1 MLSKYKLY
9 FFYYLFIFPISYGIY
24 ALFYKYLMIPNV
36 PIVQIFLAIISF
48 IFILK
53 FGKEWRFFEKIK
65 NLKKVLFLTLFLI
78 ILFAI
83 NNYLIINYDTIVPW
97 KTKYLENPILPIL
110 ISYVLGSTSEE
121 IIYRGFIQNYINNKI
136 GTKKNRIISNGNWIA
151 TSIMTLIHVG
161 FFAFFDLTFAIT
173 SIILVFILSLVSGY
187 IMDKTKN
194 ITIPIIIHILVNFTH
209 YFVCLGVLKNYI

>member
-9 FFYYLFIFPISYGIY
+9 FIYYLFIFPLSYGIY
-24 ALFYKYLMIPNV
+24 ALFYKYLRIPNIPV
-36 PIVQIFLAIISF
+36 VQIFLAFISF
-48 IFILK
+48 FFILK
-53 FGKEWRFFEKIK
+53 FGKKWKLFEKIK
-65 NLKKVLFLTLFLI
+65 NVKEILLLTLLLV
-78 ILFAI
+78 ILFAT

-110 ISYVLGSTSEE
+110 VSYILSSTSEE

-136 GTKKNRIISNGNWIA
+136 GDKNDRIISNGNWIA
-151 TSIMTLIHVG
+151 TSIMTLIHIG
-161 FFAFFDLTFAIT
+161 FFAYFNLTFAIT

-209 YFVCLGVLKNYI
+209 YFVCLGVLKEYL

>member
-83 NNYLIINYDTIVPW
+83 NNYLIINYDTTVPW

-173 SIILVFILSLVSGY
+173 SIILVFIFSLVSGY

>member
-1 MLSKYKLY
+1 
-9 FFYYLFIFPISYGIY
+9 
-24 ALFYKYLMIPNV
+24 MIPNV

-83 NNYLIINYDTIVPW
+83 NNYLIINYDTTVPW

-151 TSIMTLIHVG
+151 TSIMTLIHIG
-161 FFAFFDLTFAIT
+161 FFAYFDLTFAIT
-173 SIILVFILSLVSGY
+173 SIILVFIFSLVSGY

-209 YFVCLGVLKNYI
+209 YFVCLGVLKNYT

>member
-83 NNYLIINYDTIVPW
+83 NNYLIINYDTTVPW

-161 FFAFFDLTFAIT
+161 FFAYFDLTFAIT
-173 SIILVFILSLVSGY
+173 SIILVFIFSLVSGY

>member
-1 MLSKYKLY
+1 
-9 FFYYLFIFPISYGIY
+9 
-24 ALFYKYLMIPNV
+24 MIPNV

-83 NNYLIINYDTIVPW
+83 NNYLIINYDTTVPW

-173 SIILVFILSLVSGY
+173 SIILVFIFSLVSGY

-209 YFVCLGVLKNYI
+209 YFVCLGVLKNYT

>member
-83 NNYLIINYDTIVPW
+83 NNYLIINYDTTVPW

-151 TSIMTLIHVG
+151 TSIMTLIHIG
-161 FFAFFDLTFAIT
+161 FFAYFDLTFAIT
-173 SIILVFILSLVSGY
+173 SIILVFIFSLVSGY